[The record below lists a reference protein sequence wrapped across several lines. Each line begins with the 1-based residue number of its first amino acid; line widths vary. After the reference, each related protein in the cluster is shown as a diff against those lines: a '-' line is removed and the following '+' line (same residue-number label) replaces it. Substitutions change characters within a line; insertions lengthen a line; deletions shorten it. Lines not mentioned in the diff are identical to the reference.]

1 MKLPNFKKF
10 LIENLS
16 DEDAAELGAMGFS
29 NINANEIAELIDI
42 HDFRIK
48 AEGSKLLIVGDLSM
62 PEDDFYLLQGIDMS
76 ELDLERDFWGE
87 IQITL
92 DFDNSTVTG
101 SGLISQKDMDLWEEF
116 DLDDIDWNDIF
127 QNGDPSSMSSQE
139 IAQEIESFLEV
150 VHGYEDSSGYY
161 DKIRELISDKV
172 EQLTGRE
179 EDEDEDDNEEDDED
193 WMAEKKLLKFHD
205 SDAPDANG
213 KFIWPGFG
221 DNMRVLKWMLERI
234 DNKVAAKMGSAAFFA
249 PEILSSPLNCAPPV
263 ILSLSIEKTC

>member
-213 KFIWPGFG
+213 KFKELGVQKLADWLIKTRGG
-221 DNMRVLKWMLERI
+221 NMQKITGSLNQQI
-234 DNKVAAKMGSAAFFA
+234 NFNKKKNPSYAKKMESTREA
-249 PEILSSPLNCAPPV
+249 SSNLG
-263 ILSLSIEKTC
+263 IG